1 MSFDVESVRRR
12 LPGRRVEYF
21 EILDTTMREAA
32 ELAAAGAAA
41 GTVVIAGEQTA
52 GQGRH
57 GRTWHS
63 EAGSGLYLSLVLPAA
78 SPPAVTLAL
87 GLAAAEAIARVTD
100 LECDL
105 RWPNDLLLNERKA
118 AGILV
123 QVESGV
129 LIAGIGV
136 NVNHTAFPEELTGSA
151 TSLRREAGRPFS
163 REELAAELCE
173 AVDRYLRMLRAAGKE
188 KIFAL
193 FTQRSSYARGR
204 AVTVDRPE
212 GALRGVTAGL
222 DGDGFLKV
230 RTPDGREHLI
240 IAGGVRAVGA

>member
-1 MSFDVESVRRR
+1 MTFDAESVRRR

-21 EILDTTMREAA
+21 EVLDTTMREAA
-32 ELAAAGAAA
+32 ELAAGGAPP

-57 GRTWHS
+57 GHAWHS
-63 EAGSGLYLSLVLPAA
+63 EAGSGLYLSLVLPPA

-87 GLAAAEAIARVTD
+87 GLAAAEAISRVTD

-123 QVESGV
+123 HVESSV
-129 LIAGIGV
+129 LTAGIGI
-136 NVNHTAFPEELTGSA
+136 NVNHAVFPEELVDIA
-151 TSLRREAGRPFS
+151 TSLRREARRPFA
-163 REELAAELCE
+163 REDVAVELCG
-173 AVDRYLRMLRAAGKE
+173 AVDRYIRMLHAAGKD

-193 FTQRSSYARGR
+193 FSRRSSYARGR
-204 AVTVDRPE
+204 AVAVDRPE
-212 GALRGVTAGL
+212 GTLRGVTAGL
-222 DGDGFLKV
+222 DRDGFLRV
-230 RTPDGREHLI
+230 RTPDGQEHLI
-240 IAGGVRAVGA
+240 MAGGVRAADA